1 MREQQTLGRRI
12 QEARKA
18 AGLSQESLGERL
30 GVSRQAVSKWE
41 SDASVPDLE
50 NLIAM
55 SRIFGVTIGALL
67 GVEPAAEEPT
77 EEDSPEAPGGESGDA
92 APDRELTD
100 RELAAVEAIV
110 QKYLEAVRRPRWSR
124 RKKLAAV
131 AGACAAVLLI
141 VLILNGI
148 FSSLGRRLDQVQDQV
163 NYVQS
168 SVSSQ
173 IGSLTG
179 QLSGLLKAQ
188 NSIISGYDIRVA
200 DYSLEDRAWYLTA
213 SVTPREYTE
222 GMVVTFTAR
231 TNTGATATAQAQNN
245 GGVFTVENWAVPM
258 ASMPTRN
265 DDGHP
270 LDDGGEVQ
278 ISVSFTGGGTTRT
291 QTLETLY
298 DNLASFQLSADGGWN
313 TVWKQGSLTFESLD
327 LKIDNETG
335 IPVNLAEAE
344 LALFYNGESEPLW
357 SMPFPAA
364 VELWERQGYVQM
376 LTPLVPEVSPLRL
389 ESGQTLLGAVRITD
403 DHGQTFWY
411 LLDGWGNDY
420 GTLRRI
426 NSDAL
431 NGQWSSWQ
439 PGDTLVLWD

>member
-1 MREQQTLGRRI
+1 MQEQTLGRRI

-67 GVEPAAEEPT
+67 GVEP
-77 EEDSPEAPGGESGDA
+77 PEAPSEGDAPESPGDGAEDA
-92 APDRELTD
+92 APVGELTD
-100 RELAAVEAIV
+100 RELAAVEAIA
-110 QKYLEAVRRPRWSR
+110 QKYLEAVQRPRWSR

-131 AGACAAVLLI
+131 AGACAAGLLI

-179 QLSGLLKAQ
+179 QLSGLLEEQ
-188 NSIISGYDIRVA
+188 NSLISGYDIRVA
-200 DYSLEDRAWYLTA
+200 DYSLEETVLFLSV
-213 SVTPREYTE
+213 SVTPKEYTADT
-222 GMVVTFTAR
+222 VVTFSAWSD
-231 TNTGATATAQAQNN
+231 TGETSTSSPAQNN

-258 ASMPTRN
+258 ASTAWT
-265 DDGHP
+265 DEGVP
-270 LDDGGEVQ
+270 LDSGGVQ
-278 ISVSFTGGGTTRT
+278 ISVAFEDGGTIRT

-298 DNLASFQLSADGGWN
+298 DDLAAYRLDVDGFWNKDWENGAISFG
-313 TVWKQGSLTFESLD
+313 SLD
-327 LKIDNETG
+327 LKIDNATG
-335 IPVNLAEAE
+335 IPVELTDAE
-344 LALFYNGESEPLW
+344 LALFYNGEAEPVW
-357 SMPFPAA
+357 SAPLDAA
-364 VELWERQGYVQM
+364 VNLWEEQGYVQM
-376 LTPLVPEVSPLRL
+376 FSPAGPEDPVPVENGQSLV
-389 ESGQTLLGAVRITD
+389 AAIHITD
-403 DHGQTFWY
+403 DHGQDFWY
-411 LLDGWGNDY
+411 LLGGW
-420 GTLRRI
+420 R
-426 NSDAL
+426 NSGGDLYSDSSGSL
-431 NGQWSSWQ
+431 NGQYADWR
-439 PGDTLVLWD
+439 PGDPLQIWE

>member
-1 MREQQTLGRRI
+1 MQEQTLGRRI

-41 SDASVPDLE
+41 ADAAVPDLE

-67 GVEPAAEEPT
+67 GVEPEAAEDRSEG
-77 EEDSPEAPGGESGDA
+77 DAPEAPGGESGDA

-188 NSIISGYDIRVA
+188 NSLISDYTIQIQDYD
-200 DYSLEDRAWYLTA
+200 LEK
-213 SVTPREYTE
+213 
-222 GMVVTFTAR
+222 
-231 TNTGATATAQAQNN
+231 
-245 GGVFTVENWAVPM
+245 AV
-258 ASMPTRN
+258 
-265 DDGHP
+265 
-270 LDDGGEVQ
+270 
-278 ISVSFTGGGTTRT
+278 
-291 QTLETLY
+291 
-298 DNLASFQLSADGGWN
+298 W
-313 TVWKQGSLTFESLD
+313 
-327 LKIDNETG
+327 
-335 IPVNLAEAE
+335 
-344 LALFYNGESEPLW
+344 
-357 SMPFPAA
+357 
-364 VELWERQGYVQM
+364 
-376 LTPLVPEVSPLRL
+376 
-389 ESGQTLLGAVRITD
+389 
-403 DHGQTFWY
+403 
-411 LLDGWGNDY
+411 
-420 GTLRRI
+420 
-426 NSDAL
+426 
-431 NGQWSSWQ
+431 
-439 PGDTLVLWD
+439 

>member
-1 MREQQTLGRRI
+1 MQEQTLGRRI

-41 SDASVPDLE
+41 ADAAVPELE

-179 QLSGLLKAQ
+179 QLSGLLEEQ
-188 NSIISGYDIRVA
+188 TSLISDYQLQVTDYD
-200 DYSLEDRAWYLTA
+200 LEEAVWYLTA
-213 SVTPREYTE
+213 SVTPREYTA
-222 GMVVTFTAR
+222 GTVTTFTAR
-231 TNTGATATAQAQNN
+231 ANTGATASAEAQNN
-245 GGVFTVENWAVPM
+245 GGVFTAGNWAVPM
-258 ASMPTRN
+258 GEAV
-265 DDGHP
+265 
-270 LDDGGEVQ
+270 GGTEAGAGGAEVL
-278 ISVSFTGGGTTRT
+278 ISVAFSDESSTIRT

-298 DNLASFQLSADGGWN
+298 DDLAAYRLDVDGFWNKDWENGAISFG
-313 TVWKQGSLTFESLD
+313 SLD
-327 LKIDNETG
+327 LQITNNTS
-335 IPVNLAEAE
+335 IPLNLTEVE
-344 LALFYNGESEPLW
+344 LFLFPDGDVEPVW
-357 SMPFPAA
+357 SAPLTAA
-364 VELWERQGYVQM
+364 VDLWKEQGYVQIFV
-376 LTPLVPEVSPLRL
+376 PAGPREPVPVAPGQALV
-389 ESGQTLLGAVRITD
+389 GAVRISD
-403 DHGQTFWY
+403 DHGQVFWH
-411 LLDGWGNDY
+411 LLGGWNNQ
-420 GTLRRI
+420 GTHYIDHPDR
-426 NSDAL
+426 L
-431 NGQWSSWQ
+431 NGQDPDWQ
-439 PGDTLVLWD
+439 PGEPLLLWSGSS